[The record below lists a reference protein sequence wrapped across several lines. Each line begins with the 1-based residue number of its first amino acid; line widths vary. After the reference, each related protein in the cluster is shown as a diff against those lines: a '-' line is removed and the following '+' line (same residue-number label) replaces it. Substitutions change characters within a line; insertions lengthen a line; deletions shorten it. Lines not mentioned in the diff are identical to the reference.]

1 MRKLKDK
8 KSDTRHLIPI
18 DDSTSD
24 SLPSESDA
32 VSTYLRQ
39 MGSLVRLTHEEEIFH
54 AREFGEAR
62 GDLGSLLCRFPRLLG
77 RHIGACRASDITELL
92 DNNDDAAS
100 IAQRKQRL
108 VTLLETIE
116 SVGDRLDRICD
127 QGSLAESAT
136 TRTLLYQSLET
147 TVGRVHFAGK
157 FYQDCVAELE
167 ANALVMVPNYIPR
180 LAKASDLRDLPDLPD
195 LQQMPRPVLN
205 ETLSQIRKVYGR
217 LEDARNTLVEGNLRL
232 VISVAKKYLNCGLQ
246 FLDLIQEGNLGLMQ
260 AVDKFQPDRGH
271 RFSTYA
277 VWWIRQS
284 ITGALAV
291 HGRTIRLPANMANM
305 LGRIKRS
312 ERRLLQDLGREPTDD
327 EVADSLDLEVERVRA
342 LRKMD
347 RQTIS
352 LQSPV
357 ATADNL
363 LVCEFVADSESK
375 SPVEI
380 ASENLLG
387 ETIAEVL
394 QSLTDRERTI
404 IIHRF
409 GINNAEMMTLEELS
423 REFNVTHERI
433 RQVEILALKKLRHP
447 SRRKYFEDYL

>member
-1 MRKLKDK
+1 VRKLRE
-8 KSDTRHLIPI
+8 KSTSHLIPV
-18 DDSTSD
+18 DDSTTD
-24 SLPSESDA
+24 AVPSESDA

-39 MGSLVRLTHEEEIFH
+39 MGSLVRLTHEEEIYH
-54 AREFGEAR
+54 SREFCDAR
-62 GDLGSLLCRFPRLLG
+62 ADLGALLCHFPRLLG
-77 RHIGACRASDITELL
+77 QHIAACRASDITEMV
-92 DNNDDAAS
+92 DSKDDANSLA
-100 IAQRKQRL
+100 ARKQRL
-108 VTLLETIE
+108 ASLLETIE
-116 SVGDRLDRICD
+116 SIAERLDRICG

-136 TRTLLYQSLET
+136 TRSLLYQSLES

-157 FYQDCVAELE
+157 FYQECVAELE
-167 ANALVMVPNYIPR
+167 GHALSRLPDYVPCI
-180 LAKASDLRDLPDLPD
+180 AKAADIHGLGKLPDMA
-195 LQQMPRPVLN
+195 QMPEPVLQDM
-205 ETLSQIRKVYGR
+205 LSQIRKCYGR
-217 LEDARNTLVEGNLRL
+217 LEEARNTLVEGNLRL

-291 HGRTIRLPANMANM
+291 HGRTIRIPANMANM

-312 ERRLLQDLGREPTDD
+312 ERGLLQTLGREPTDD

-352 LQSPV
+352 LQSPL
-357 ATADNL
+357 ATSDNL
-363 LVCEFVADSESK
+363 PVSDFVADSASK

-423 REFNVTHERI
+423 QEFNVTHERI